1 MYFKI
6 SWLIT
11 QLTLNAKLERENKI
25 AVNLVCIYRNGK
37 QYRFHSSLILQN
49 SYLSKRQLHK

>member
-6 SWLIT
+6 SWVIT
-11 QLTLNAKLERENKI
+11 QLTLKAKLERQNKT

-37 QYRFHSSLILQN
+37 QYKFHSGLILQN
-49 SYLSKRQLHK
+49 SYLSKQQLHK